1 MPDWKKLVGDHTAAL
16 DLASAAQQDVIN
28 EVAAHLEDVY
38 ETARTQNLSEDDAIK
53 FALQEAGDWN
63 VLAANIQRA
72 KSEDTPA
79 NHRTKS
85 FWLPTLITLAGA
97 SLSLLLIQ
105 FIGMEPRVIW
115 IDLRH
120 VFPRSCP
127 LYGKISMELYWPW
140 LASLP
145 FFGALGA
152 YLSRRSQGNTST
164 RLLAGLSPAVIMLI
178 VMCLI
183 LPFGLALDGASLF
196 RLVVF
201 GVWGLLN
208 WVAIPVALLLLG
220 ALPCLRGAQPA
231 NT

>member
-1 MPDWKKLVGDHTAAL
+1 MLNWKQFVREHLPVR
-16 DLASAAQQDVIN
+16 DLALADREDVVQEI
-28 EVAAHLEDVY
+28 AAHLEEAYNAALASGLNEAAAAEAV
-38 ETARTQNLSEDDAIK
+38 LHSIED
-53 FALQEAGDWN
+53 WH
-63 VLAANIQRA
+63 VLARSIARA
-72 KSEDTPA
+72 KSTEGLM

-105 FIGMEPRVIW
+105 FMGMEPRLVW

-120 VFPRSCP
+120 VFPRSSP

-152 YLSRRSQGNTST
+152 YLSRRSQGNTSA
-164 RLLAGLSPAVIMLI
+164 RLLAGLSPAVIMGF

-183 LPFGLALDGASLF
+183 LPFGLALDGLPLST
-196 RLVVF
+196 LVVF
-201 GVWGLLN
+201 EFWGVVN
-208 WVAIPVALLLLG
+208 WVAIPAASLLLG
-220 ALPCLRGAQPA
+220 ALPRLRGAQPA